1 MTPLS
6 YIILLVVAA
15 VATILLVPPVKW
27 LAKLV
32 DAIDYPSGRRV
43 NTEPIPRLG
52 GVAMFGGMCISIV
65 VMLCGLDMGW
75 WATPLGPHPTMQV
88 DYTLTAAG
96 VLIMFL
102 VGLCD
107 DIYDLHPKAKLI
119 GQTAAAV
126 VVVMSGVVFDGIHNP
141 FGPGYIMFDGWS
153 YPITVIYLVA
163 FANIINLIDGLDG
176 LAAGISAISMSAVL
190 VFSVMSGRSESVLFA
205 VIVIGAC
212 LGFLK
217 YNHHPASIFMGDSGA
232 LTLGFMLGIVSLLTI
247 TRAALF
253 TSLLVPILAAG
264 VPIIDTFSAIVRRK
278 REHVPIDQA
287 SKDHAHHRLLEN
299 HTHKASVYLMWGWT
313 AFLSAGA
320 IIITVLHGWQRI
332 AVFAVLAAVSIAIVI
347 KLDLLSPALEHKKN
361 PRVSRR
367 HIKDGTFTPDEI
379 ESYKADS
386 SDKQDSRPASTK
398 KQKTG

>member
-1 MTPLS
+1 MTPVS

-15 VATILLVPPVKW
+15 VATMLLVPPVKE

-43 NTEPIPRLG
+43 NTEPVPRLG
-52 GVAMFGGMCISIV
+52 GVAMFGGMCTSIV
-65 VMLCGLDMGW
+65 VMLWGLDMGW
-75 WATPLGPHPTMQV
+75 WTTPLGPHPTMQV

-107 DIYDLHPKAKLI
+107 DIYDLHPKAKLV
-119 GQTAAAV
+119 GQIAAAV

-141 FGPGYIMFDGWS
+141 IGAGYIMFGGWS

-176 LAAGISAISMSAVL
+176 LAAGISAISMATVL
-190 VFSVMSGRSESVLFA
+190 VFSIMSGRSESVLFA

-217 YNHHPASIFMGDSGA
+217 FNHHPASIFMGDSGA
-232 LTLGFMLGIVSLLTI
+232 LTLGFMLGIVSLLTV

-287 SKDHAHHRLLEN
+287 DKGHIHHRLLEN
-299 HTHKASVYLMWGWT
+299 HTHKASVYMMWGWT

-332 AVFAVLAAVSIAIVI
+332 AVFAVLVIVSIVIIV
-347 KLDLLSPALEHKKN
+347 KLDLLSPALRHKGD
-361 PRVSRR
+361 PRISRR
-367 HIKDGTFTPDEI
+367 HIKDGTFTPDDRDAYNADAGDKPVLTI
-379 ESYKADS
+379 EKEKGD
-386 SDKQDSRPASTK
+386 
-398 KQKTG
+398 

>member
-1 MTPLS
+1 
-6 YIILLVVAA
+6 
-15 VATILLVPPVKW
+15 
-27 LAKLV
+27 
-32 DAIDYPSGRRV
+32 
-43 NTEPIPRLG
+43 
-52 GVAMFGGMCISIV
+52 MFGGMCISIV
-65 VMLCGLDMGW
+65 VMLWGLDMGW
-75 WATPLGPHPTMQV
+75 WTTPLGPHPTMQV

-217 YNHHPASIFMGDSGA
+217 YNHHPASIFMGDSGGNSA
-232 LTLGFMLGIVSLLTI
+232 PQARTCADRPGLQRPRPSSPPRKPYPQSKRLPDVGLDCFFVSGSYHYHRP
-247 TRAALF
+247 TRLAKNSRVRCACRRFHCDCDQVGSAF
-253 TSLLVPILAAG
+253 TSTGTQEEPARVAP
-264 VPIIDTFSAIVRRK
+264 PHQRRYF
-278 REHVPIDQA
+278 
-287 SKDHAHHRLLEN
+287 HARRN
-299 HTHKASVYLMWGWT
+299 
-313 AFLSAGA
+313 
-320 IIITVLHGWQRI
+320 R
-332 AVFAVLAAVSIAIVI
+332 
-347 KLDLLSPALEHKKN
+347 KLQ
-361 PRVSRR
+361 SR
-367 HIKDGTFTPDEI
+367 F
-379 ESYKADS
+379 
-386 SDKQDSRPASTK
+386 
-398 KQKTG
+398 